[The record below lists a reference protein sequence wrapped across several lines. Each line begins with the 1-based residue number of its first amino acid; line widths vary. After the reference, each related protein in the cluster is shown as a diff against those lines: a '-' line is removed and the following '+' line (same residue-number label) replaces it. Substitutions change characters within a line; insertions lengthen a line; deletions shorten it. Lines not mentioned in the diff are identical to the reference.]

1 MKKQKQQKEKSYDME
16 LLKRISPAGGIK
28 HCEEYSRTG
37 SGYECCIHIWEFP
50 PSLNDYWLTKLCNH
64 DNTIVAI
71 SVHTEDLSDV
81 KKNLNKSIEEQDS
94 RKKLANDFKDFYNAE
109 RRQKEMQKLYDE
121 IESMGEVIKSA
132 QIRIYVAAK
141 TWNKLEDAMERIIKE
156 VESNTYR
163 GAVFL
168 NETETEWKAMYL
180 PETKMQEFPHQIHGI
195 PLPANL
201 LAAGNPFH
209 FCSLEDPFGDFLGVT
224 SCGGNIIYDE
234 FYRSDSRVN
243 YSAAI
248 VGNMRFGKSTLL
260 KKRLKARAI
269 RGDFTRTFDITGEFT
284 ALTNN
289 LGGRVLNMD
298 GTDGIVNLLE
308 IFKAGENDDI
318 SFSRHWTKLKN
329 SYKFLNPD
337 VAKEEI
343 DVFYE
348 VVEALYLDFSLYPD
362 RENQNKKQLTGLP
375 ANRYPIFSDMLEIVE
390 KKMNALIHGIYTT
403 MEQKLAENELLHLK
417 NIRSQIYKLVNTY
430 GFIFNGHTS
439 LDNMGDV
446 QIVTYNLSKLK
457 ELDSEIFDLQLFN
470 ILSICWDN
478 AVTNGTIM
486 KKKWESGE
494 IALEEVVHFMILI
507 DESHRW
513 VNAKKIFAL
522 ELLSIYFR
530 EGPKF
535 FVGIWLAS
543 QSIRDYVPEGST
555 DVGIDTLKTI
565 FELAQ
570 YKFIFHQ
577 DSNVIPILDRI
588 FNNALTYAQRNRI
601 PQLQRGETILC
612 ISGEQ
617 NIEFKVYLSKEDD
630 RLFEGGA

>member
-1 MKKQKQQKEKSYDME
+1 MKKKVIKENIQDNS
-16 LLKRISPAGGIK
+16 LLKAISPIGGIK
-28 HCEEYSRTG
+28 YLEDYARTG
-37 SGYECCIHIWEFP
+37 TGYESCIHIWDFP
-50 PSLNDYWLTKLCNH
+50 PTLTDYWLSKLCNGE
-64 DNTIVAI
+64 NTIVTI
-71 SVHTEDLSDV
+71 GVHTEDLLEV
-81 KKNLNKSIEEQDS
+81 KKNLNKSIEEQGS
-94 RKKLANDFKDFYNAE
+94 RKKLANDFKDFYAAD
-109 RRQKEMQKLYDE
+109 RRQQEMQRLYDE
-121 IESMGEVIKSA
+121 IESMGEVIKSV
-132 QIRIYVAAK
+132 QIRIFVAAK
-141 TWNKLEDAMERIIKE
+141 TLEELEKANERIIGKL
-156 VESNTYR
+156 ESDTYR

-168 NETETEWKAMYL
+168 NETETEWKSMYL
-180 PETKMQEFPHQIHGI
+180 PETKQQEFPHQVSGFS
-195 PLPANL
+195 LPANL

-209 FCSLEDPFGDFLGVT
+209 FCSLEDQFGDFLGAT
-224 SCGGNIIYDE
+224 SCGGNVIFDE
-234 FYRSDSRVN
+234 YCRSNTRVN

-269 RGDFTRTFDITGEFT
+269 RGDFLRTFDITGEFT

-329 SYKFLNPD
+329 SYKFLNEN
-337 VAKEEI
+337 VSKEEL
-343 DVFYE
+343 DVYYE
-348 VVEALYLDFSLYPD
+348 VVEELYIAFDLSPD
-362 RENQNKKQLTGLP
+362 RTGKKQLTGLP
-375 ANRYPIFSDMLEIVE
+375 ANRYPIFSDMLTLIE
-390 KKMNALIHGIYTT
+390 KKMDGLIHGTYIA
-403 MEQKLAENELLHLK
+403 MEQILAENELVHLK
-417 NIRSQIYKLVNTY
+417 NIKSQIYKLVHTF
-430 GFIFNGHTS
+430 GFIFNGYTS
-439 LDNMGDV
+439 VNNLNDV

-457 ELDSEIFDLQLFN
+457 ELDTEIFDLQLFN
-470 ILSICWDN
+470 LLSLSWDN
-478 AVTNGTIM
+478 AVTNGMIM
-486 KKKWESGE
+486 KRKWENGE
-494 IALEEVVHFMILI
+494 ILLEDVIHTLILI

-522 ELLSIYFR
+522 NLLSIYFR

-555 DVGIDTLKTI
+555 DAGIDTLKTI

-577 DSNVIPILDRI
+577 DANVIPILDRV
-588 FNNALTYAQRNRI
+588 FNNALTYAQRTRI

-617 NIEFKVYLSKEDD
+617 NIEFKVYLSKEDE